1 MIEFKNVCFN
11 YENEIIF
18 ENFSKVIETNK
29 ITTIIG
35 QSGAGKT
42 TLINIL
48 TGFELPVSGSVLY
61 DGVELNCQTINKIRK
76 QIACLPQNFNI
87 PVETVEDLFFTI
99 FNLKNNKK
107 NKPNKIVLLDY
118 FLKLGLEKEI
128 FEKKIDE
135 ISGGQKQRV
144 ILSSLLLSKK
154 KYLILDE
161 PSSALDELSTKKIL
175 QEFRNK
181 PNITTIIA
189 SHDKT
194 IVENSDFIIDL
205 NKK

>member
-11 YENEIIF
+11 FDNEIIF
-18 ENFSKVIETNK
+18 ENFSQVIETNK

-61 DGVELNCQTINKIRK
+61 DGVELNWQTINKIRK

-99 FNLKNNKK
+99 FNLRNNKK

-128 FEKKIDE
+128 FEKRIDE

-144 ILSSLLLSKK
+144 ILSSLLLSNK

-194 IVENSDFIIDL
+194 IIENSDFIIDL